1 MDNLPEFSAAHE
13 TLFVVFRDPI
23 APNAQGQ
30 ETSNRRVFESSLDVT
45 GPWQVTFD
53 GWGTPATAT
62 FDKLVSWTDRPEK
75 AVQYYSGTA
84 VYHTSFEWT
93 NNLPATARLAL
104 GQVGVTAEVM
114 LNNLSCGVAW
124 AKPYCVNIQNAL
136 KQGKNVLEIRVAN
149 TWANRLIGDQN
160 LPEEQRKTWTSYIG
174 FNADSPLFPSG
185 LIGPVAI
192 QF

>member
-1 MDNLPEFSAAHE
+1 
-13 TLFVVFRDPI
+13 
-23 APNAQGQ
+23 
-30 ETSNRRVFESSLDVT
+30 
-45 GPWQVTFD
+45 
-53 GWGTPATAT
+53 
-62 FDKLVSWTDRPEK
+62 
-75 AVQYYSGTA
+75 
-84 VYHTSFEWT
+84 
-93 NNLPATARLAL
+93 
-104 GQVGVTAEVM
+104 M
-114 LNNLSCGVAW
+114 LNNLSCGVSW
-124 AKPYCVNIQNAL
+124 AKPYCVNIQGAL